1 MEFLL
6 HHLLIKSA
14 EKFPDNKAVFFYNE
28 SISYYELNN
37 LTNKLANVLRKNGIK
52 KGDRVGIFLN
62 KSIPSIISIFGILKA
77 GAVYVPLDPK
87 APVSRISYIIQNCKI
102 SCLLTSSN
110 KMDPVTKIIP
120 DQKSLK
126 FIVVTDDGSYEDS
139 QSNIRRIEWNTV
151 EEESNDWNEYN
162 SSIETD
168 LAYILYT
175 SGSTG
180 VPKGVMISHLNS
192 LTFLKWVQS
201 TFNINSRDILSNH
214 APLHFDLSILDIFGA
229 IQAGAAIALVPE
241 ALSTFPVK
249 LVDWINDNK
258 ISVWYSVPSVL
269 MMMLLH
275 GSIARHKFEKL
286 HTIIFAGEVFP
297 VKYLRHLIEEF
308 PNVEFYNLYGPTET
322 NVITCYKVDHIAL
335 EQDFP
340 IPIGKACSNMEV
352 FALQDNGEIINKPGV
367 EGELYARGSCV
378 AQGYW
383 GDPEKTAGN
392 FVRNPLQA
400 NYQEKVY
407 RTGDI
412 VSINKDGD
420 YLFKGRRDHMIKCR
434 GYRIEIGEIETVLY
448 NNPAIKE
455 IAVIAIPDELIG
467 NKIKAFVV
475 CNFGYDIDANHLRI
489 YCAKILPQYMI
500 PEEFEFCSSLPKTS
514 TGKIDKLDLLK
525 RN

>member
-6 HHLLIKSA
+6 HHLLINSA
-14 EKFPDNKAVFFYNE
+14 LKFPHKKAVSFNNE
-28 SISYYELNN
+28 SISYSELNKE
-37 LTNKLANVLRKNGIK
+37 TNQLANVLRKNGIK
-52 KGDRVGIFLN
+52 RGDRVGIYLN

-87 APVSRISYIIQNCKI
+87 APTSRISYIIQNCEI
-102 SCLLTSSN
+102 SCLLTSS
-110 KMDPVTKIIP
+110 KKISSVIKFIP

-126 FIVVTDDGSYEDS
+126 FIIITDDKPYERI
-139 QSNIRRIEWNTV
+139 QSAVDTIEWKTV
-151 EEESNDWNEYN
+151 TEENNNGDDNN
-162 SSIETD
+162 PSIETD

-192 LTFLKWVQS
+192 LTFVRWVQS
-201 TFNINSRDILSNH
+201 TFKMHPHDVLSNH

-229 IQAGAAIALVPE
+229 IQVGATLALVPE
-241 ALSTFPVK
+241 TLSTFPRK
-249 LVDWINDNK
+249 LVDWISDNK
-258 ISVWYSVPSVL
+258 ITVWYSVPSIL
-269 MMMLLH
+269 IMMLLH
-275 GSIARHKFEKL
+275 GSITRHQYENL

-297 VKYLRHLIEEF
+297 IKHLRNLVAEF

-322 NVITCYKVDHIAL
+322 NVITYYKVKNVKP
-335 EQDFP
+335 EQELP

-352 FALQDNGEIINKPGV
+352 FALGDDGEIVNKPGI

-383 GDPEKTAGN
+383 GDAEKTLKN
-392 FVRNPLQA
+392 FVVNPLQ
-400 NYQEKVY
+400 NNFQERVY

-412 VSINKDGD
+412 VTINEDGD
-420 YLFKGRRDHMIKCR
+420 YLFKGRRDHMIKSR
-434 GYRIEIGEIETVLY
+434 GYRIEIGEIEAVLY

-455 IAVIAIPDELIG
+455 IAVIAVPDEVIG

-475 CNFGYDIDANHLRI
+475 CNSGYEIDANNLRS
-489 YCAKILPQYMI
+489 YCSKKLPHYMI
-500 PEEFEFCSSLPKTS
+500 PEEIEFCSSLPKTS
-514 TGKIDKLDLLK
+514 TGKTDKLDLLR